1 MHTDRH
7 TNKHHTHTHMN
18 TSACDH
24 TLVDEEAS
32 RTRCDAQ
39 VPVVR
44 KHDVIVGEI
53 ALQPAVGG
61 HGIEG

>member
-1 MHTDRH
+1 
-7 TNKHHTHTHMN
+7 MN
-18 TSACDH
+18 TSACDN

-39 VPVVR
+39 VPVVG
-44 KHDVIVGEI
+44 KHDIIVGEI
-53 ALQPAVGG
+53 ALQPAVRG